1 MEKDIMGKGITEDI
15 AERINT
21 DVTET
26 ADVIKRDSK
35 KVLSVNN
42 TIYETRDLFT

>member
-1 MEKDIMGKGITEDI
+1 MGKGTMADI

-26 ADVIKRDSK
+26 ADVIKQDRNRIVGK
-35 KVLSVNN
+35 TV
-42 TIYETRDLFT
+42 

>member
-26 ADVIKRDSK
+26 ADVIKRDRNRVIGK
-35 KVLSVNN
+35 
-42 TIYETRDLFT
+42 TA